1 MFFRCGKII
10 IVNLQVF
17 SPSAQV
23 HFQTCSILLIIIIM
37 QVKGGRKLFV
47 SKSLVLLTWIQQNVS
62 YCLQAG
68 DFFCFFLVLR
78 MAFVIFYVNLLYL

>member
-1 MFFRCGKII
+1 M
-10 IVNLQVF
+10 
-17 SPSAQV
+17 
-23 HFQTCSILLIIIIM
+23 M